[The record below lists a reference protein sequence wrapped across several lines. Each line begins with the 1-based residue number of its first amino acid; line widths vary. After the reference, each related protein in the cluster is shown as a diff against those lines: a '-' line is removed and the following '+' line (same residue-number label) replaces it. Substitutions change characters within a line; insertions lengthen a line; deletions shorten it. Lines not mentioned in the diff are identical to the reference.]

1 MAKPVVAIVGRPNVG
16 KSTLF
21 NRLIGERRAIVEDL
35 PGTTRDRLYGDTD
48 WNGREFILIDTAGL
62 EVAPADELTRHV
74 QDQVRQAVAEAD
86 VVILLV
92 DVRSGVT
99 AADREAAD
107 LLRISG
113 KPVLLGVNKSDS
125 RRYAQDA
132 VEFYELG
139 LGEPIPVSAIQGTG
153 TGDLLDAVVDQL
165 PEAMPEEEDEAIA
178 RVAIIGRPNVG
189 KSQLLNKIVGR
200 ERSVV
205 SNVPGTTRDTID
217 TLVEVDDRPV
227 RLIDTAGIR
236 RRGRVEQGIEKYSV
250 LRSVRAVNRADVV
263 LLVIDA
269 AEGITAQDTHVASYA
284 LEAAKGFVVVV
295 NKWDLIEKDTYTAD
309 RYTDQVRY
317 AFKFLPDPPVLFI
330 SALTGQR
337 VNRVLSAALD
347 VFDRRQQRIPT
358 AQLNQLF
365 AEATAQHP
373 PGHVRGRRFRIYY
386 ATQPEVN
393 PPTFVLFVNDPKLL
407 HFSYQRY
414 LENKLRERF
423 DFAGTPIRLVFRQR
437 ESEERG

>member
-48 WNGREFILIDTAGL
+48 WNGREFLVVDTAGL

-86 VVILLV
+86 VIVLLT
-92 DVRSGVT
+92 DVRSGIT

-107 LLRISG
+107 LLRRSG
-113 KPVLLGVNKSDS
+113 KPVVLGVNKSDS
-125 RRYAQDA
+125 FRYAQNA

-139 LGEPIPVSAIQGTG
+139 LGDPIPVSALQGLG
-153 TGDLLDAVVDQL
+153 TGDLLDAVVALL
-165 PEAMPEEEDEAIA
+165 PPAEPEPVDDDIPK
-178 RVAIIGRPNVG
+178 VAIIGRPNVG
-189 KSQLLNKIVGR
+189 KSQLLNAILGR

-205 SNVPGTTRDTID
+205 SDVPGTTRDTID
-217 TLVEVDDRPV
+217 SRLEVNGRPV
-227 RLIDTAGIR
+227 LLIDTAGIR
-236 RRGRVEQGIEKYSV
+236 RRGRVEPGVEKYSV
-250 LRSVRAVNRADVV
+250 LRSLRAVSRADVV

-284 LEAAKGFVVVV
+284 LEAYKGFVIVV

-309 RYTDQVRY
+309 RYTEQVRY
-317 AFKFLPDPPVLFI
+317 AFKFLPDPPVVFI

-337 VNRVLSAALD
+337 VPRVLEAALG
-347 VFDRRQQRIPT
+347 VYDRRQQRIPT
-358 AQLNQLF
+358 AQLNQIF
-365 AEATAQHP
+365 IEAQAAHP
-373 PGHVRGRRFRIYY
+373 PPHVRGRRFRIYY

-414 LENKLRERF
+414 LENQLRERV
-423 DFAGTPIRLVFRQR
+423 DLAGTPVRLIFRPR
-437 ESEERG
+437 ESDERR

>member
-1 MAKPVVAIVGRPNVG
+1 MAKPIVAIVGRPNVG

-35 PGTTRDRLYGDTD
+35 PGTTRDRLYGDSD
-48 WNGREFILIDTAGL
+48 WNGREFLLIDTAGL
-62 EVAPADELTRHV
+62 DVAPADELTRHV

-86 VVILLV
+86 VVILLT

-99 AADREAAD
+99 AADRDAAD
-107 LLRISG
+107 LLRGAG
-113 KPVLLGVNKSDS
+113 KPVVLGVNKSDS
-125 RRYAQDA
+125 GRYAQNA

-139 LGEPIPVSAIQGTG
+139 LGDPIPVSALQGLG
-153 TGDLLDAVVDQL
+153 TGDLLDAVVALL
-165 PEAMPEEEDEAIA
+165 PPAEPEEVDADLPKI
-178 RVAIIGRPNVG
+178 AIIGRPNVG
-189 KSQLLNKIVGR
+189 KSQLLNAMLGR

-205 SNVPGTTRDTID
+205 SEVPGTTRDTID
-217 TLVEVDDRPV
+217 SRLEVDGRPLL
-227 RLIDTAGIR
+227 LIDTAGIR
-236 RRGRVEQGIEKYSV
+236 RRGRIEQGIEKYSV
-250 LRSVRAVNRADVV
+250 LRSLRAVNRADVV

-284 LEAAKGFVVVV
+284 LEAFKGFVIVV
-295 NKWDLIEKDTYTAD
+295 NKWDLIEKDTFTAD

-337 VNRVLSAALD
+337 VPRVLPAALQ
-347 VFDRRQQRIPT
+347 VYDRRQQRVPT
-358 AQLNQLF
+358 AQLNQIF
-365 AEATAQHP
+365 AEAQAAHP
-373 PGHVRGRRFRIYY
+373 APHVRGRRFRIYY

-414 LENKLRERF
+414 LENQLRERL
-423 DFAGTPIRLVFRQR
+423 DLAGTPIRLVFRPR
-437 ESEERG
+437 EGEERR